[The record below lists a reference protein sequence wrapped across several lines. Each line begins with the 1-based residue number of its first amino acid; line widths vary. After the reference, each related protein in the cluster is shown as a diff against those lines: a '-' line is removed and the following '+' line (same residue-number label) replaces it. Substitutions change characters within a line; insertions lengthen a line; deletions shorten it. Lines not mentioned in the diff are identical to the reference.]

1 MVKVEGFELYQK
13 LRNFMKNE
21 DVLNKLITALF
32 IIFSIIYQ
40 IFLGTE
46 RLIITAV
53 VGLVVVIIMGLSY
66 RKEVK
71 IEEQRNDYFK
81 FNYQLQA
88 ITQKMS
94 FNNSIAQTVILQV
107 SNYIKTSEGVDKM
120 ALSHF
125 SNILESISDESPDF
139 IKLLNL
145 NFNDFV
151 QSWDSK
157 DKITEDIS
165 SFAKTKIDELLT
177 NETESELTSDID
189 DQKEK
194 IDDFNKP
201 TDEVTPDS
209 VINDKEDPQMGELIP

>member
-165 SFAKTKIDELLT
+165 SFAKTKIDKLLT
-177 NETESELTSDID
+177 NETESELTSDVD

-201 TDEVTPDS
+201 TEES
-209 VINDKEDPQMGELIP
+209 

>member
-13 LRNFMKNE
+13 LRNFMENE
-21 DVLNKLITALF
+21 NVLNKLITALF

-71 IEEQRNDYFK
+71 IEQQRNYYFRS
-81 FNYQLQA
+81 NYQLQA
-88 ITQKMS
+88 VLQKMS
-94 FNNSIAQTVILQV
+94 FNNSISQTVILQV
-107 SNYIKTSEGVDKM
+107 INYIKTSDDVDEM

-125 SNILESISDESPDF
+125 SNILQSISDESPDF
-139 IKLLNL
+139 IKLLQL
-145 NFNDFV
+145 NFKEFV
-151 QSWDSK
+151 ESWDSK

-165 SFAKTKIDELLT
+165 SYAKSKLDKLLT
-177 NETESELTSDID
+177 NEPESELTNKID
-189 DQKEK
+189 EQKDK

-201 TDEVTPDS
+201 TDEVSDVDMMIEPT
-209 VINDKEDPQMGELIP
+209 